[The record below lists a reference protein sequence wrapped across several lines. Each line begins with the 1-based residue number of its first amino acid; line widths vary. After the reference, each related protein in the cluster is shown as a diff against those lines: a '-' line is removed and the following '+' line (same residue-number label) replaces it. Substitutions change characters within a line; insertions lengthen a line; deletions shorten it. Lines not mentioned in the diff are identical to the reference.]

1 MKPAGDDQRGDAA
14 DDACY
19 LGQPNQLVI
28 RRCWHG
34 RDPGPVEAVVASP
47 QAACQNRYQH
57 SLQHRTA
64 TDSDLPELSA
74 DKQERH
80 LAVRHNLEGAFHLGR
95 ESITVL

>member
-34 RDPGPVEAVVASP
+34 RDPGPVEAIVASP
-47 QAACQNRYQH
+47 RQLVKIGTRIH
-57 SLQHRTA
+57 TRTVPRLIA
-64 TDSDLPELSA
+64 TFQS
-74 DKQERH
+74 
-80 LAVRHNLEGAFHLGR
+80 
-95 ESITVL
+95 

>member
-1 MKPAGDDQRGDAA
+1 MKPAGDDQRGDAT

-47 QAACQNRYQH
+47 RQLVKIGTSIH
-57 SLQHRTA
+57 SSTVPRLIA
-64 TDSDLPELSA
+64 TFQS
-74 DKQERH
+74 
-80 LAVRHNLEGAFHLGR
+80 
-95 ESITVL
+95 